1 MDPIADMFTRIRNA
15 SAVKK
20 SELVL
25 PMSKLKYEI
34 AKILE
39 TEGWIK
45 KTAIVAGG
53 LNGQHNKFDELQIQ
67 LKYRKNG
74 KPQISSIQRVSRPGR
89 RVYVSKNEIPKV
101 LNNFGIAIISTSQG
115 LMTNKEAKKQNIGG
129 EVIGEIF

>member
-20 SELVL
+20 PEVLL

-34 AKILE
+34 AKILQ

-45 KTAIVAGG
+45 NASIVPGG
-53 LNGQHNKFDELQIQ
+53 LDGAHSKFDELRIE

-74 KPQISSIQRVSRPGR
+74 KPQISSIQRVSKPGLKI
-89 RVYVSKNEIPKV
+89 YVSKDEIPTV
-101 LNNFGIAIISTSQG
+101 LNNFGLALVSTSKG
-115 LMTNKEAKKQNIGG
+115 LMTGKEARKNKIGG
-129 EVIGEIF
+129 ELIGEIF

>member
-20 SELVL
+20 TEVIL
-25 PMSKLKYEI
+25 PLSKLKYEI

-45 KTAIVAGG
+45 KAEIIPGG
-53 LNGQHNKFDELQIQ
+53 LNGQHNSFDELKLQ

-74 KPQISSIQRVSRPGR
+74 KPQISSIQRVSRPGLKI
-89 RVYVSKNEIPKV
+89 YVSKEEVPTV
-101 LNNFGIAIISTSQG
+101 LSNFGIAIISTSSG
-115 LMTNKEAKKQNIGG
+115 LMTNKEAKKKKIGG